1 MIDYLSLKNE
11 VDDMNESYDQTEDDD
26 LKGKE
31 IQTSFKVV
39 EVLDGVEYLVHFQ
52 RYCVMAT
59 MAM

>member
-1 MIDYLSLKNE
+1 
-11 VDDMNESYDQTEDDD
+11 MNESYDQTEDDD